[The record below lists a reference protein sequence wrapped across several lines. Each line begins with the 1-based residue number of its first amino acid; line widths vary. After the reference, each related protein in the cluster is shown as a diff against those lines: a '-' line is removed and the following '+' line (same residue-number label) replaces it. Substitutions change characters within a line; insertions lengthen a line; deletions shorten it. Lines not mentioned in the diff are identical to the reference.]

1 MDKNAIVRLGLDLN
15 RGVKTF
21 EIEDKTFSESEAVE
35 VLRQALIDANGGSTT
50 FDYKSLRRNKVAI
63 FEIIEEL
70 VSAIIQEGLDGSQFW
85 NEYVDYKNL
94 KLGDKNE
101 FYTDGD
107 TTFVVCEVAEGNS
120 TPRRQRLG
128 ARKKVSVPTTVHM
141 IRMYDHFARFM
152 GGRIDWAQLCNKV
165 AEAFQKEI
173 WLDIATAFS
182 GITSDNIIGNAST
195 YLVTFSGGS
204 GSFDE
209 DDLIDLVAHVE
220 AATGEK
226 ARIFGTKQ
234 TLKKITTAIV
244 ADSAKED
251 LYNQGYIGKFYG
263 TEVFEIPQAH
273 KPGTDTFAIDPNS
286 NTLHVIAAGD
296 KFIKFVTEGDTL
308 IDDREY
314 TQNADST
321 IEYRMTQKF
330 GAAIMFASKGYGRY
344 TLGT

>member
-70 VSAIIQEGLDGSQFW
+70 VSAIVQEGLNNSQFW
-85 NEYVDYKNL
+85 NEFVDYRNI

-107 TTFVVCEVAEGNS
+107 SDFVVCEVAEGNS

-128 ARKKVSVPTTVHM
+128 ARKKVSVNTTVHM
-141 IRMYDHFARFM
+141 IRMYDHFSRFM
-152 GGRIDWAQLCNKV
+152 AGRIDWAQLCNKV

-173 WLDIATAFS
+173 WYDIATAFAGIGS
-182 GITSDNIIGNAST
+182 GDIIGASGT
-195 YLVTFSGGS
+195 YIVTGTW
-204 GSFDE
+204 DE
-209 DDLIDLVAHVE
+209 DDLIDLIAHVE
-220 AATGEK
+220 AATGERAK
-226 ARIFGTKQ
+226 VFGTKQ
-234 TLKKITTAIV
+234 TLKKITTSIV
-244 ADSAKED
+244 ADAAKTD

-263 TEVFEIPQAH
+263 TDVFEIPQAH
-273 KPGTDTFAIDPNS
+273 VPGTDTFAIDPNA
-286 NTLHVIAAGD
+286 NTLHVIAGGD

-308 IDDREY
+308 IDDRDY

-321 IEYRMTQKF
+321 IEYRMTEKF
-330 GAAIMFASKGYGRY
+330 GAGIMFASKGYGKY
-344 TLGT
+344 TLS

>member
-1 MDKNAIVRLGLDLN
+1 MNKDAIVRLGLDLN

-21 EIEDKTFSESEAVE
+21 EIDDKTFSDTEAVE
-35 VLRQALIDANGGSTT
+35 VLRQALIDANGGSTS

-70 VSAIIQEGLDGSQFW
+70 VSAMIQEGLNGSAFW
-85 NEYVDYKNL
+85 NEYVDYRNL

-128 ARKKVSVPTTVHM
+128 ANKKVGVPTTVHM

-152 GGRIDWAQLCNKV
+152 AGRIDWAQLCNKV
-165 AEAFQKEI
+165 AEAFQKAI
-173 WLDIATAFS
+173 WYDIATAFS
-182 GITSDNIIGNAST
+182 GIGAGNIVGNAST
-195 YLVTFSGGS
+195 YLVTGAW
-204 GSFDE
+204 DE
-209 DDLIDLVAHVE
+209 DLLLDLVAHVE

-226 ARIFGTKQ
+226 AKIFGTKQ
-234 TLKKITTAIV
+234 ALKNISTSIV

-251 LYNQGYIGKFYG
+251 LYNQGYFGKFYG
-263 TEVFEIPQAH
+263 TECFEIPQAH
-273 KPGTDTFAIDPNS
+273 VPGTDTFAIDPNGV
-286 NTLHVIAAGD
+286 TLHVIAGGD
-296 KFIKFVTEGDTL
+296 KFIKFVNEGETL
-308 IDDREY
+308 IDDRDY
-314 TQNADST
+314 TQNADMT

-344 TLGT
+344 IIG